1 MYWFFTNV
9 HGLSLVVV
17 SKGYS
22 LAVGRGPLVVVPPCV
37 DRRLQGAW
45 ASVAAHTDSV
55 IVGLVTP
62 QHVESYWIMGWACVV
77 CHGRWILTHC
87 TTREVQQSHVFVVFQ
102 LLNLVRLFATPWAAA
117 HQAPLSSTVSWSL
130 LKFMSIELV
139 MLANH
144 LTSVTPFSFCLQ
156 SFPASRSFPISWLL
170 ASGGQSIGASVSTS
184 VSPTNIQSWFPLGFT
199 GLMSLQSKGLS
210 EEKPKLEGVQSLYSL
225 RRLHVNWPFQ
235 PCFRPRPPR
244 SLSIADFLVVSRRF
258 PGCFLPQGFI
268 LPIHSG
274 MFLFLLQVCLNII
287 FSERPLTIPSN
298 ITRHIYVCV
307 CVCVCVYMYIL
318 LQ

>member
-1 MYWFFTNV
+1 MTNRKPMPKV
-9 HGLSLVVV
+9 MQCTPASGTPTPTLQPHGLQLTRLLCLSL
-17 SKGYS
+17 SP
-22 LAVGRGPLVVVPPCV
+22 R
-37 DRRLQGAW
+37 
-45 ASVAAHTDSV
+45 
-55 IVGLVTP
+55 
-62 QHVESYWIMGWACVV
+62 V
-77 CHGRWILTHC
+77 CSNSC
-87 TTREVQQSHVFVVFQ
+87 
-102 LLNLVRLFATPWAAA
+102 
-117 HQAPLSSTVSWSL
+117 PLSQWYHPTISS
-130 LKFMSIELV
+130 
-139 MLANH
+139 
-144 LTSVTPFSFCLQ
+144 SVTPFSFCLQ